1 MLLNTQKKPSGI
13 YHEGKLIMAKPLQPM
28 TLEAPGFLG
37 LNTQDSGVTL
47 QEGFALQAHNC
58 LIDKYGRLGSRK
70 GWAYRTSKKDTV
82 AGDNVGVN
90 LLGAHNYIDLAGTPT
105 YLTWG
110 STTFYK
116 GYEDLTT
123 LTPSTTDSVIA
134 GGWQAATLNDRAYFF
149 QRDYKPLLYTN
160 ETTANEFKTIDTKT
174 GYTGNAPKAN
184 TVLSAYGRLWA
195 ADTSTNKTTVYFSDL
210 LDGSKWGSGSAG
222 SLNIAGTFAKDSDVI
237 TGLGAHNGRLIIFCA
252 NSIIIYGDN
261 DGFQTSV
268 DVTTL
273 TLVDSIQGIGCIS
286 RDSIQSTGEDI
297 LFLSATGVRS
307 LGRTIQE
314 KSQPLRDISRN
325 VRDDLA
331 SLVAST
337 ADLQEIKAVYSPV
350 SAFYL
355 LAFPSAKV
363 VYCFNTKAVLDDGSF
378 RVTTWDST
386 DHTSYLYDSPNKK
399 LLTTQK
405 NGLAEYF
412 GYQDNGAAYRFSY
425 FTNHSDLGQSANT
438 KVIKRVGTTL
448 IAPEGQ
454 TFVVKV
460 GTDYSETYTSYPFVL
475 STTGTVYEFS
485 SAEYDIAEYSG
496 GTRIENVRA
505 PAGGS
510 GVVLQAG
517 IEAEINGAP
526 FSVQRLDVYV
536 KLGRVI

>member
-1 MLLNTQKKPSGI
+1 
-13 YHEGKLIMAKPLQPM
+13 MAKPLQPM

-47 QEGFALQAHNC
+47 QEGFALEANNC

-70 GWAYRTSKKDTV
+70 GWTYRTT
-82 AGDNVGVN
+82 ALGGITNDNIDVG
-90 LLGAHNYIDLAGTPT
+90 LKGIHNFIDLAGTDT
-105 YLTWG
+105 YLSWSATG
-110 STTFYK
+110 FFK
-116 GYEDLTT
+116 GYTDLTT
-123 LTPSTTDSVIA
+123 LTPTTTDTISA
-134 GGWQAATLNDRAYFF
+134 GGWQAATLNDRTYLF
-149 QRDYKPLLYTN
+149 QRDYKPLYYTN
-160 ETTANEFKTIDTKT
+160 ETTSDEFKSVDTHADFT
-174 GYTGNAPKAN
+174 GSIPQAN

-210 LDGSKWGSGSAG
+210 LDGAKWGSGSSG
-222 SLNIAGTFAKDSDVI
+222 SINITGTFSTNSDTIV
-237 TGLGAHNGRLIIFCA
+237 GLGAHNGTLVVFCK
-252 NSIIIYGDN
+252 NSIIIFKDN
-261 DGFQTSV
+261 DSFQGSF

-273 TLVDSIQGIGCIS
+273 QLVETIEGIGCIS
-286 RDSIQSTGEDI
+286 RDSIQSTGTDI
-297 LFLSATGVRS
+297 LFLSSTGVRS

-325 VRDDLA
+325 VRDDLNTMVDNT
-331 SLVAST
+331 S
-337 ADLQEIKAVYSPV
+337 DLQEITAVYSPT

-355 LAFPSAKV
+355 LSFPSLST
-363 VYCFNTKAVLDDGSF
+363 VYCFNTKAILDDGSY
-378 RVTTWDST
+378 RVTTWT
-386 DHTSYLYDSPNKK
+386 NIDHTSWCYDTVNKRL
-399 LLTTQK
+399 LLTQS
-405 NGLAEYF
+405 NGIGEYF
-412 GYQDNGAAYRFSY
+412 GYTDNSVSYRFSY

-438 KVIKRVGTTL
+438 KIVKRVGTTL
-448 IAPEGQ
+448 VAPAGQ

-475 STTGTVYEFS
+475 GTTGTIYEYGI
-485 SAEYDIAEYSG
+485 AEYDIAEYSG
-496 GTRIENVRA
+496 GTQIENVKA

>member
-1 MLLNTQKKPSGI
+1 
-13 YHEGKLIMAKPLQPM
+13 MAKPLQPM

-47 QEGFALQAHNC
+47 QEGFALQATNC

-70 GWAYRTSKKDTV
+70 GWVYRTSKKDTV
-82 AGDNVGVN
+82 ADDNVGVD
-90 LLGAHNYIDLAGTPT
+90 LTGLHNFIDLSGTNT
-105 YLTWG
+105 YLSWNDTN
-110 STTFYK
+110 FFK
-116 GYEDLTT
+116 GYDDLTT
-123 LTPSTTDSVIA
+123 LTPTTTDTISV
-134 GGWQAATLNDRAYFF
+134 GGWQAATLNDRTYFF
-149 QRDYKPLLYTN
+149 QRDYKPLYYTN
-160 ETTANEFKTIDTKT
+160 ESTSDEFKSIDNHAD
-174 GYTGNAPKAN
+174 YTGTVRQAN

-222 SLNIAGTFAKDSDVI
+222 SLNIAGTFSTNSDTIV
-237 TGLGAHNGRLIIFCA
+237 GLGAHNGTLVIFCK
-252 NSIIIYGDN
+252 NSIIIFKDN
-261 DGFQTSV
+261 DSFQGSF

-273 TLVDSIQGIGCIS
+273 QLVETIEGIGCIS
-286 RDSIQSTGEDI
+286 RDSIQSTGTDI
-297 LFLSATGVRS
+297 LFLSSTGVRS

-325 VRDDLA
+325 VRDDLN
-331 SLVAST
+331 SLVDST
-337 ADLQEIKAVYSPV
+337 TDVQEIKAVYSPT

-355 LAFPSAKV
+355 LSFPSAKT
-363 VYCFNTKAVLDDGSF
+363 VYCFNTKAVLEDGSY
-378 RVTTWDST
+378 RVTTWDNT
-386 DHTSYLYDSPNKK
+386 DHTAYLYDTVNKRL
-399 LLTTQK
+399 LLTQSD
-405 NGLAEYF
+405 GIAEYS
-412 GYQDNGAAYRFSY
+412 GYQDNGISYRFSY

-438 KVIKRVGTTL
+438 KIVKRVGTTL

-460 GTDYSETYTSYPFVL
+460 GTDYSENYTSYPFVL
-475 STTGTVYEFS
+475 RTTGTTYEYGT
-485 SAEYDIAEYSG
+485 AEYAIAEYSG
-496 GTRIENVRA
+496 GTRIENVKA

-517 IEAEINGAP
+517 IEAVINGAP